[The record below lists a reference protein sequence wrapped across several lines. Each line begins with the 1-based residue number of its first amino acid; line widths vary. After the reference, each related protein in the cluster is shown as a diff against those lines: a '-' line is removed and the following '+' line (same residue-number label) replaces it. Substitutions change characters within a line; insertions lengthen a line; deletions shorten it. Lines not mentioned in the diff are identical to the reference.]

1 MSFIHYIIVRRDLT
15 FPKGKKLVHRAGV
28 GSTLGTTTAQ
38 VTHAAGESFAAFTR
52 DSHKRFGRHVEP
64 AGTIAVVLGVP
75 SESALKAW
83 EKKLQRYK
91 IRHTA
96 IREPDAPWNGQL
108 MAIGLWPI
116 ERRPNFTLLRRL
128 KLL

>member
-1 MSFIHYIIVRRDLT
+1 MSYIHYIIVRRDLK
-15 FPKGKKLVHRAGV
+15 FSKGKKLIHTTGV
-28 GSTLGTTTAQ
+28 GSTLGTTAAQ

-52 DSHKRFGRHVEP
+52 DSHKRLGRHIEP

-75 SESALKAW
+75 SESALRAW
-83 EKKLQRYK
+83 EKKLLRY
-91 IRHTA
+91 RVQHVA

-108 MAIGLWPI
+108 MAIGLWPV
-116 ERRPNFTLLRRL
+116 ERRPTFTLLRRL